1 MVRKRVF
8 DAEGRERG
16 KNISEA
22 HIGRAV
28 ESSDLTD
35 HEEKRRGRK
44 KRAKHHEEGGT
55 ADRGTG
61 GQREGLN

>member
-1 MVRKRVF
+1 MVRRRIF
-8 DAEGRERG
+8 DAEGREGG

-44 KRAKHHEEGGT
+44 RAKHHEEGGT